1 MFLKL
6 SKSEA
11 NNSNYFAPIMT
22 KKILIMVL
30 IILRL
35 SANLQWRM
43 IRRKIEAEEQK
54 IWVVIYKREKKNKKG
69 VYVVKN
75 LKKINRAQHPPIF
88 EKNCLLVVLFIVN
101 DMVKS
106 CIVIT

>member
-1 MFLKL
+1 
-6 SKSEA
+6 
-11 NNSNYFAPIMT
+11 MT

-75 LKKINRAQHPPIF
+75 LKKINRAQHPF
-88 EKNCLLVVLFIVN
+88 YR
-101 DMVKS
+101 
-106 CIVIT
+106 

>member
-1 MFLKL
+1 M
-6 SKSEA
+6 
-11 NNSNYFAPIMT
+11 N

-43 IRRKIEAEEQK
+43 IRRMKEAEEQK

-75 LKKINRAQHPPIF
+75 LKKINRAKHPPIF

-101 DMVKS
+101 DMVEN